1 MPTIPRTMRIIPVIK
16 PSVCTLRGAMFEVYP
31 HPWAHNRRHTTAH
44 KNCGRTI
51 GPKVGPRVENEHL
64 FAYTPPLRQD
74 RLPFKVEPSRRKGMD
89 FSTVEQFVMHLLDIA
104 IYVAIPPCAP
114 TSNTPLGPV

>member
-64 FAYTPPLRQD
+64 FAYTLLLRSGRIDYRSRSSPPGGRVWTSPQWSNLLCLSLIHISEPTRLR
-74 RLPFKVEPSRRKGMD
+74 RISY
-89 FSTVEQFVMHLLDIA
+89 A
-104 IYVAIPPCAP
+104 
-114 TSNTPLGPV
+114 